1 MNNKGFSLVELLV
14 VLSLIAIIIVI
25 VLKVS
30 SNTLSLSDKEAYE
43 ITKSNIIKATDKY
56 LLECENNILECNYTW
71 NNNKTTFKA
80 NNLIEAGYF
89 NNLINPINNKD
100 LKDCLIINVENVNN
114 EYKITLND
122 NNCK

>member
-30 SNTLSLSDKEAYE
+30 SNTLSLSDNEAYE
-43 ITKSNIIKATDKY
+43 LTKSNIIKATNSY

-71 NNNKTTFKA
+71 NDNKTTFKA

-89 NNLINPINNKD
+89 NNLINPINNED
-100 LKDCLIINVENVNN
+100 LKDCLIISVENINN